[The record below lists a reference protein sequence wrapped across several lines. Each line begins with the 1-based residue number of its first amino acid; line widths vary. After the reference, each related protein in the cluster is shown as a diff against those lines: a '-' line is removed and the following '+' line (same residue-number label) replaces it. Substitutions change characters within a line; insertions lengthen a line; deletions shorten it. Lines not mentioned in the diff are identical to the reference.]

1 MKKTILTVN
10 ETVQRS
16 HEEGMPI
23 SDYSLRRAIRSG
35 AIPCRIVVRKYLI
48 AWSNVVRWMLCADG
62 QDNNGTE
69 ERCKDYGTI
78 RPIEAE

>member
-35 AIPCRIVVRKYLI
+35 AIPCRIVGRKYLI
-48 AWSNVVRWMLCADG
+48 AWSNVVRGMLCGDG
-62 QDNNGTE
+62 RAKNGTE
-69 ERCKDYGTI
+69 ELCNAVGRLS
-78 RPIEAE
+78 PIEAE